1 MENQADTKELRMGLK
16 QIVIITATVLAWSIV
31 MTAMGQ
37 AAAIAALAPV
47 LGLVV
52 QQIIRATRTQAGP
65 PSKNG
70 ADAVPDKEGSAP

>member
-1 MENQADTKELRMGLK
+1 MGHQADTKEVFMGLK
-16 QIVIITATVLAWSIV
+16 QILIITATVLAWSLV

-52 QQIIRATRTQAGP
+52 QQIVRAARSQAAP
-65 PSKNG
+65 PSVQT

>member
-1 MENQADTKELRMGLK
+1 MGLK
-16 QIVIITATVLAWSIV
+16 QILIITATVLAWSLV

-52 QQIIRATRTQAGP
+52 QQIVRAARTQSTP
-65 PSKNG
+65 PSVQA

>member
-1 MENQADTKELRMGLK
+1 MEHQADTKELSMGLK

-52 QQIIRATRTQAGP
+52 QQIIRATRAQAAT

-70 ADAVPDKEGSAP
+70 VDAVPDKEGSAP

>member
-1 MENQADTKELRMGLK
+1 MEHQADTKELRMGLK

-52 QQIIRATRTQAGP
+52 QQIIRATRAQAGP

-70 ADAVPDKEGSAP
+70 ADAVPDKEGKAP

>member
-1 MENQADTKELRMGLK
+1 MGLK
-16 QIVIITATVLAWSIV
+16 QILIITATVLAWSLV

-52 QQIIRATRTQAGP
+52 QQIVRAARTQTGP
-65 PSKNG
+65 PSGNSV
-70 ADAVPDKEGSAP
+70 DAVPDKEGSAP